1 MVNLL
6 FLAIYDRIEHNLK
19 GVIFMEIMNISKKR
33 FGRLESFSLPNSVY
47 NTEASFYILP
57 EKKKTITELK
67 LLKKFFVTNGPVFSN
82 KLATLNSLSDM
93 KDTLGIEELVFPE
106 KLLSVESELIGFTMP
121 LID

>member
-1 MVNLL
+1 
-6 FLAIYDRIEHNLK
+6 
-19 GVIFMEIMNISKKR
+19 MEIMNISKKR